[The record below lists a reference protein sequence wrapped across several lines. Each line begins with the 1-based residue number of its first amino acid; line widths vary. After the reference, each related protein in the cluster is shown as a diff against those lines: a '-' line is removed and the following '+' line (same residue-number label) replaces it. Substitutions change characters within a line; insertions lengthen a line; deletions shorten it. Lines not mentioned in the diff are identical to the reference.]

1 MTGFAAPD
9 PAFAERVKDSFARQ
23 GLMGLIGGQLTRVDP
38 GAVDIALPFKPEVS
52 QQHGF
57 FHGGAVASIADT
69 AGGYAALTLFEASD
83 AVLTVEFKVNF
94 CAPAKGHRLEAEGR
108 VIKPGRT
115 LTLTD
120 VAVYA
125 QDGGRRTLCA
135 KMQQTMMRIEGR
147 PETQWDGD
155 AEGPAGRRS

>member
-1 MTGFAAPD
+1 MVERAVRTNSSHASAAGNAPWEL
-9 PAFAERVKDSFARQ
+9 AFRPLRCHV
-23 GLMGLIGGQLTRVDP
+23 
-38 GAVDIALPFKPEVS
+38 
-52 QQHGF
+52 
-57 FHGGAVASIADT
+57 AVASIADS

-94 CAPAKGHRLEAEGR
+94 CAPAKGDRLEAEGR

-125 QDGGRRTLCA
+125 QVGERRTLCA

-147 PETQWDGD
+147 PETNWDGD
-155 AEGPAGRRS
+155 AEGPASRRS